1 MAIKGRKTAM
11 SAEDNKIGGL
21 NVYHDEKGRP
31 VYLNRMNHVGYVLTD
46 KTKPFR
52 TYSSRFFIGGIA
64 AIFAYMFELPLI
76 MCIFLGIA
84 AYALM
89 EFKFRKFLQTLPQ
102 IPNFK
107 PVNHMGT
114 IQSEA
119 NLDTK
124 KIIIKIFLFIALS
137 VLLIVNAYQQGYEGV
152 ILYLNWAIAVAAA
165 IMCIIEI
172 RAFLFKKNNVG

>member
-89 EFKFRKFLQTLPQ
+89 EFKFRKSCRLCHRYQ
-102 IPNFK
+102 ISNR
-107 PVNHMGT
+107 
-114 IQSEA
+114 
-119 NLDTK
+119 
-124 KIIIKIFLFIALS
+124 
-137 VLLIVNAYQQGYEGV
+137 LITWERYNQKQ
-152 ILYLNWAIAVAAA
+152 I
-165 IMCIIEI
+165 
-172 RAFLFKKNNVG
+172 

>member
-76 MCIFLGIA
+76 MCIFLMKVNLFIICIQHMMKMVSLLIMVLKVFM
-84 AYALM
+84 LM
-89 EFKFRKFLQTLPQ
+89 EK
-102 IPNFK
+102 
-107 PVNHMGT
+107 
-114 IQSEA
+114 
-119 NLDTK
+119 
-124 KIIIKIFLFIALS
+124 
-137 VLLIVNAYQQGYEGV
+137 
-152 ILYLNWAIAVAAA
+152 
-165 IMCIIEI
+165 
-172 RAFLFKKNNVG
+172 

>member
-1 MAIKGRKTAM
+1 MAKKGRKTA
-11 SAEDNKIGGL
+11 AAVDDNKIGGL

-31 VYLNRMNHVGYVLTD
+31 VYLNRFNHVGYVLTD

-64 AIFAYMFELPLI
+64 AIFAYMFELPLF
-76 MCIFLGIA
+76 MCIILGIV

-107 PVNHMGT
+107 PVNHLGT

-119 NLDTK
+119 TLDMK
-124 KIIIKIFLFIALS
+124 KIVIKIGLFLALA
-137 VLLIVNAYQQGYEGV
+137 VLLIVNAYQQKYEG
-152 ILYLNWAIAVAAA
+152 IMLYLNWVIAAGAAV
-165 IMCIIEI
+165 MCIIEV
-172 RAFLFKKNNVG
+172 RACLLKKKSA